1 MRDIWKVL
9 NPHKKLSI
17 LRQKQFIGN
26 MFESNSLQENP
37 KILNS
42 LLSNHFPIT
51 CSVVNNDASFRG
63 LGVCKFNNSLQF
75 NKQFVKKLKIHTVTI
90 NLNLQKQFSSSDH
103 SK

>member
-9 NPHKKLSI
+9 NPHKKLST
-17 LRQKQFIGN
+17 LPQKQFIGN
-26 MFESNSLQENP
+26 MFESNSLQKTP

-42 LLSNHFPIT
+42 LLSNHFPVS

-63 LGVCKFNNSLQF
+63 SGVCKFNNSLQF
-75 NKQFVKKLKIHTVTI
+75 NTEFVKKLKIHTVTI
-90 NLNLQKQFSSSDH
+90 KLNLQKQFSPSDH